1 MLVKI
6 STPAFDLPRSQMC
19 HGIKGSSTTLLVYSN
34 VCGLAGDLGEP
45 FDVEGGK
52 MPSMCVRSMRHCLSD
67 SAI

>member
-1 MLVKI
+1 
-6 STPAFDLPRSQMC
+6 MC